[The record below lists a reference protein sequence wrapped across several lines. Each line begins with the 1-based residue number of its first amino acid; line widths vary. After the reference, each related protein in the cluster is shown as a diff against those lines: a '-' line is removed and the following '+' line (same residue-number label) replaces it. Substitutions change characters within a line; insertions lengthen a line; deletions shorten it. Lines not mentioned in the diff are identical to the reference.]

1 MYKQV
6 PDNTKCADACAAG
19 FFSTP
24 LLTCES
30 CPTCQNNTDNNGTCI
45 AKYPECGDIRMC
57 WNYTSQPGSSEKSDC
72 YPVKEVLPSQ
82 PSVSSSVSSVSG
94 SVKVNGTPE
103 EEEEEEEKSYG
114 LTTNTI
120 IIICIVIFS
129 VILW

>member
-1 MYKQV
+1 
-6 PDNTKCADACAAG
+6 
-19 FFSTP
+19 
-24 LLTCES
+24 
-30 CPTCQNNTDNNGTCI
+30 
-45 AKYPECGDIRMC
+45 MC
-57 WNYTSQPGSSEKSDC
+57 WNYTSPPGSSEKSDC

-103 EEEEEEEKSYG
+103 EEEEEEKSYG

>member
-1 MYKQV
+1 
-6 PDNTKCADACAAG
+6 
-19 FFSTP
+19 
-24 LLTCES
+24 
-30 CPTCQNNTDNNGTCI
+30 
-45 AKYPECGDIRMC
+45 MC

-94 SVKVNGTPE
+94 SVKVNGTLK
-103 EEEEEEEKSYG
+103 EEEEEKSYG

>member
-94 SVKVNGTPE
+94 SVKVNGTL
-103 EEEEEEEKSYG
+103 EEEEEKSYG

>member
-1 MYKQV
+1 MLKQHV
-6 PDNTKCADACAAG
+6 T
-19 FFSTP
+19 TR
-24 LLTCES
+24 
-30 CPTCQNNTDNNGTCI
+30 
-45 AKYPECGDIRMC
+45 IRR
-57 WNYTSQPGSSEKSDC
+57 KSDC

-103 EEEEEEEKSYG
+103 EEEEEEKSYG

>member
-1 MYKQV
+1 
-6 PDNTKCADACAAG
+6 
-19 FFSTP
+19 
-24 LLTCES
+24 
-30 CPTCQNNTDNNGTCI
+30 
-45 AKYPECGDIRMC
+45 MC

-94 SVKVNGTPE
+94 SVKVNGTLK
-103 EEEEEEEKSYG
+103 EEEEEEKSYG

>member
-1 MYKQV
+1 
-6 PDNTKCADACAAG
+6 
-19 FFSTP
+19 
-24 LLTCES
+24 
-30 CPTCQNNTDNNGTCI
+30 
-45 AKYPECGDIRMC
+45 MC

-94 SVKVNGTPE
+94 SVKVNGTL
-103 EEEEEEEKSYG
+103 EEEEEKSYG

>member
-1 MYKQV
+1 
-6 PDNTKCADACAAG
+6 
-19 FFSTP
+19 
-24 LLTCES
+24 
-30 CPTCQNNTDNNGTCI
+30 
-45 AKYPECGDIRMC
+45 MC
-57 WNYTSQPGSSEKSDC
+57 WNYTSPPGSSEKSDC

-103 EEEEEEEKSYG
+103 EEEEEGEKSYG